1 MLYIFHVGTISFLWV
16 VKLFLCSSKI
26 GLKKNSN
33 KKRAIK
39 LCVVAALFFL
49 KCKKVE

>member
-26 GLKKNSN
+26 RLKTIQM
-33 KKRAIK
+33 KRVPLI
-39 LCVVAALFFL
+39 
-49 KCKKVE
+49 